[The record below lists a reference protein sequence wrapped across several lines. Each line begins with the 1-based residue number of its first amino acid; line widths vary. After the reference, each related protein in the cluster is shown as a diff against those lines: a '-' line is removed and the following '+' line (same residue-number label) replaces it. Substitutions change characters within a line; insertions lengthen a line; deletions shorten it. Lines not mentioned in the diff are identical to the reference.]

1 MPLIRNNTTFN
12 DHITHVEHK
21 PYPGIVAALDAKR
34 TPFRKN
40 MFFAYNPAFL
50 AAMEWNRCVDFYLEK
65 TPNGTMMDLFNVMQT
80 ITEDES
86 NHKTELKNL
95 AEEIIREMYNIPDNI
110 ILDSEISKPSG
121 QDLGNEE
128 LDDEEEPEELTEEQK
143 FKLEPIIQKRILL
156 NSLIHG
162 AGVHQWVSS
171 FYIGYEKLNEINPN
185 LIEHYNSYAS
195 LINYHNWQHPMALLS
210 EDMFNMMFNIG
221 QNRQRNNNNNNQEEE
236 LEPGLTQGYNK
247 VDLQNQTIH
256 AVGINFPVLLHELS
270 KGALEYLFSRAIP
283 EDLTEEE
290 LNYLY
295 SEDDKYSHEYWHYYM
310 GPTMWRALIEAAD
323 LETQDLPKFLAIL
336 STMEYE
342 ELSDLLFS
350 IVYDINDKGKQLIIK
365 IKNQIK

>member
-12 DHITHVEHK
+12 DHITHIGHQ
-21 PYPGIVAALDAKR
+21 PFPGIVAALDAKR

-40 MFFAYNPAFL
+40 MFFAYNPSFL
-50 AAMEWNRCVDFYLEK
+50 AAMEWNRCVDFYLDK
-65 TPNGTMMDLFNVMQT
+65 TPQGTMVDLFNVMQT
-80 ITEDES
+80 IKEDEFD
-86 NHKTELKNL
+86 HKQELENL
-95 AEEIIREMYNIPDNI
+95 AEEIIREMYNIPDDIKLN
-110 ILDSEISKPSG
+110 SEISTPSG
-121 QDLGNEE
+121 QDLIGDEQ
-128 LDDEEEPEELTEEQK
+128 DEEEQEELTEEQK
-143 FKLEPIIQKRILL
+143 FKLEPFIQKRILL

-195 LINYHNWQHPMALLS
+195 LINYFNWQHPMALMS
-210 EDMFNMMFNIG
+210 EEMFNMMYNIG
-221 QNRQRNNNNNNQEEE
+221 QNRQQNNQNNAQEEQE
-236 LEPGLTQGYNK
+236 MGLTQGYNQ
-247 VDLQNQTIH
+247 VDLKNQTIN

-270 KGALEYLFSRAIP
+270 KGALEYLFSRGIP
-283 EDLTEEE
+283 EDLNEQE

-295 SEDDKYSHEYWHYYM
+295 SESDKYSHEYWHYYM
-310 GPTMWRALIEAAD
+310 GPTMWRALIDAAD
-323 LETQDLPKFLAIL
+323 LETQELPKFLAVI

-350 IVYDINDKGKQLIIK
+350 IVYDLNDKGKQTITK